1 MNRTFETSFSDLP
14 CLKIISI
21 IVFSFS
27 FKQFIE
33 QFNKFICCFRSP
45 RLAFDE
51 KELNELANSIIKYGV
66 IHEVGEYQDIQPL
79 SDEDNKFINEQ
90 DQKQENQ

>member
-1 MNRTFETSFSDLP
+1 MEENKEKEKIYYIPIEDIIPNRF
-14 CLKIISI
+14 
-21 IVFSFS
+21 
-27 FKQFIE
+27 Q
-33 QFNKFICCFRSP
+33 P